1 MKHFLWLIRRDFVL
15 ELRQPQVLSGIALH
29 ALGSVWITYLAFRGL
44 VPPATWNGLL
54 WVILLFSAIH
64 AASRTFGSDTAGR
77 RLYYYTLASPR
88 SIILAKIAYNTILIL
103 LLGLI
108 TTLVYFIFNGNP
120 VQHTWTFAMALIL
133 GAIGLSGILSF
144 TSAIAA
150 QEGRNFSLMA
160 ILSLPISA
168 PMLLLL
174 IKLSEISLQPVSS
187 PPPGGMMLAL
197 SLLDAISITLAWVL
211 FPYLW
216 KE

>member
-1 MKHFLWLIRRDFVL
+1 MKHFLWLINRDFRL
-15 ELRQPQVLSGIALH
+15 ELRQPQVLSGIVLH
-29 ALGSVWITYLAFRGL
+29 ALGSVWIAYLAFKGM
-44 VPPATWNGLL
+44 VSPDTWNGLL

-88 SIILAKIAYNTILIL
+88 IIILAKIVYNTV
-103 LLGLI
+103 LI
-108 TTLVYFIFNGNP
+108 TVLGMITCALYILFNGNP
-120 VQHTWTFAMALIL
+120 VRHALPFIL
-133 GAIGLSGILSF
+133 ALLLGSFGLAGILTF
-144 TSAIAA
+144 TSGIAA
-150 QEGRNFSLMA
+150 QESRNFSLMA

-174 IKLSEISLQPVSS
+174 ISLSATSIKPVTDSS
-187 PPPGGMMLAL
+187 FARMILAL
-197 SLLDAISITLAWVL
+197 FLLDAISVLLAWVL

>member
-15 ELRQPQVLSGIALH
+15 ELRQPQVLSGIVLH
-29 ALGSVWITYLAFRGL
+29 ALGSVWITYLAFKGI
-44 VPPATWNGLL
+44 VPRDTWNGLL
-54 WVILLFSAIH
+54 WIILLFSAIH

-88 SIILAKIAYNTILIL
+88 SIILAKIVYNTLLIL
-103 LLGLI
+103 VLGLI
-108 TTLVYFIFNGNP
+108 TSALYLLFNGNP
-120 VQHTWTFAMALIL
+120 IQHALPFTLALIL
-133 GAIGLSGILSF
+133 GAIGLSGILTF

-150 QEGRNFSLMA
+150 QESRNFSLMA

-174 IKLSEISLQPVSS
+174 IRLSATSLQPGSS
-187 PPPGGMMLAL
+187 PNLGGMMLAL
-197 SLLDAISITLAWVL
+197 LLLDAISITLAWVL

-216 KE
+216 KD